1 MTEVTPSRT
10 AQFAALARFDESY
23 IGLSK
28 GSLSLALI
36 LTRNAKA
43 KSFPLAKSDFVTGA
57 GGQVAGLGGGA
68 VKKILADF
76 GIERILSSEGGRTS
90 RGNMERMEAYVGLL
104 NTLHGSG
111 ELDLDEAE
119 KFWVARVVT
128 FFDALPFLFKLDP
141 ARSLRA
147 SLRDLLAQ
155 AVERQ
160 REVKGTMYAG
170 AVMQHLVGA
179 ALDLAIGGLK
189 HHGFA
194 VADAPSAR
202 SGDFLLGDVAIHV
215 TTAPGEALIGKC
227 ASNLSAGLRPMII
240 TTEDGVGGA
249 KALARQFGI
258 DERLDVVEIEQFLA
272 MGLYERGQFEREKRS
287 AAVTELVERYN
298 EIIAG
303 CETDPS
309 LRIAFEGL
317 G

>member
-1 MTEVTPSRT
+1 VTDADANQA
-10 AQFAALARFDESY
+10 AQDAALAGFDQRY
-23 IGLSK
+23 VGLSK

-43 KSFPLAKSDFVTGA
+43 KSFPLTKGDFVTGA

-104 NTLHGSG
+104 NALHDKD

-119 KFWVARVVT
+119 KFWVGRVVAY
-128 FFDALPFLFKLDP
+128 FDALPFVFKLDP

-147 SLRDLLAQ
+147 CVRDLLAQ

-179 ALDLAIGGLK
+179 ALDLAVGGLK

-215 TTAPGEALIGKC
+215 TTAPGEALIAKC
-227 ASNLSAGLRPMII
+227 AGNLSAGLRPLIV

-249 KALARQFGI
+249 KALARQAGI

-272 MGLYERGQFEREKRS
+272 MGLYERGRFEREARS
-287 AAVTELVERYN
+287 AAVTELVGRYN
-298 EIIAG
+298 HIIAE

-309 LRIAFEGL
+309 LKIAFEG
-317 G
+317 

>member
-1 MTEVTPSRT
+1 LTEIDPDRNPQEV
-10 AQFAALARFDESY
+10 ALAAFDERY
-23 IGLSK
+23 VGLSK

-43 KSFPLAKSDFVTGA
+43 KTFPLSKSDFVTGA
-57 GGQVAGLGGGA
+57 GGQVVGLGGGA
-68 VKKILADF
+68 IKKILRDYS
-76 GIERILSSEGGRTS
+76 IDRILSSEGGRTS
-90 RGNMERMEAYVGLL
+90 RGNMERMEAYVDLL
-104 NTLHGSG
+104 NALHDAG
-111 ELDLDEAE
+111 ELNLGEAE
-119 KFWVARVVT
+119 GFWVGRAIAY
-128 FFDALPFLFKLDP
+128 FDAQPFIFKLDA

-147 SLRDLLAQ
+147 CVRDLIAQ

-160 REVKGTMYAG
+160 REVKGTKYAG

-179 ALDLAIGGLK
+179 VLDITVDGGLK

-227 ASNLSAGLRPMII
+227 VSNLSTGLRPLIV

-249 KALARQFGI
+249 RALARQAGI
-258 DERLDVVEIEQFLA
+258 DERLDVIEIEQFLA
-272 MGLYERGQFEREKRS
+272 TSLYKRSRFDRDARS
-287 AAVTELVERYN
+287 AAVAELVERYN
-298 EIIAG
+298 VIVAE

-309 LRIAFEGL
+309 LRIAFEG
-317 G
+317 

>member
-1 MTEVTPSRT
+1 MGTDKTS
-10 AQFAALARFDESY
+10 QDAALSAFDERY
-23 IGLSK
+23 VGMSK
-28 GSLSLALI
+28 GSLSLALV

-43 KSFPLAKSDFVTGA
+43 KAFPLSKSDFVTGA

-90 RGNMERMEAYVGLL
+90 RGNMERMEAYIDLL
-104 NTLHGSG
+104 NTLHTDGL
-111 ELDLDEAE
+111 LDLDEAE
-119 KFWVARVVT
+119 SFWVGRVIA
-128 FFDALPFLFKLDP
+128 FFDALPFIFKLDP

-147 SLRDLLAQ
+147 CVRDLLAQ

-179 ALDLAIGGLK
+179 ALDLVVEELK
-189 HHGFA
+189 HHGYA

-215 TTAPGEALIGKC
+215 TTAPGEALIVKC
-227 ASNLSAGLRPMII
+227 AGNLSAGLRPLII

-249 KALARQFGI
+249 KALARQAGI
-258 DERLDVVEIEQFLA
+258 DDRLDVIEIEQFLA
-272 MGLYERGQFEREKRS
+272 IGLYERSGFERETRS
-287 AAVTELVERYN
+287 AAVGELVERYN
-298 EIIAG
+298 RIVAE

-309 LRIAFEGL
+309 LKIAFEN
-317 G
+317 